1 MQTERE
7 DKVDKRISFRVRT
20 ADAEMFENVAR
31 QQCSDM
37 SKILR
42 GYVLR
47 ELQNTKNSQA
57 A

>member
-20 ADAEMFENVAR
+20 ADAEMFENFAR
-31 QQCSDM
+31 QQCSDT
-37 SKILR
+37 SKFLR

-47 ELQNTKNSQA
+47 KLQNTKNSQA